1 MWTTLYIP
9 PFPFS
14 NKKLLFLHAAII
26 TADRKERRGKQV
38 PPFLSFSPKKENEK
52 NSRLLLLL
60 HFLGPPTYATL
71 F

>member
-26 TADRKERRGKQV
+26 TADRKKEEGNRF
-38 PPFLSFSPKKENEK
+38 PLFFLFHRKKK
-52 NSRLLLLL
+52 MKRIPASYSY
-60 HFLGPPTYATL
+60 FI